1 MRTNARLLTVVAALV
16 VGLVWAVAERPAEA
30 MKIRP
35 LHDHVLVKVVDTNDP
50 DGLGRIRVAFPV
62 MPEPSASGMRFRT
75 EWARLLLPAG
85 GPAGTSFLPE
95 VDDEVLVGFE
105 QGDTAR
111 PVILGRLWD
120 GRTPPSPSDRP

>member
-1 MRTNARLLTVVAALV
+1 MRTNPRSLTVAAFLV
-16 VGLVWAVAERPAEA
+16 VGLAWAVADRPAEA

-35 LHDHVLVKVVDTNDP
+35 LHDHVLVKVVDTRDP
-50 DGLGRIRVAFPV
+50 EGLGRIRVVFPV
-62 MPEPSASGMRFRT
+62 MPATSASDMRFRS
-75 EWARLLLPAG
+75 EWARLLLPPG

-105 QGDTAR
+105 HGDTAR

-120 GRTPPSPSDRP
+120 GRTPPSPPER